1 MAGRVEILTFA
12 LADGDLKAA
21 LDLLRGRTPKE
32 SYRELWILLT
42 VELERRRLRAAPAEI
57 RLERAAFEAL
67 PAEVRELLGRDRATN
82 HSKPR

>member
-1 MAGRVEILTFA
+1 MAGQVEILAFA

-21 LDLLRGRTPKE
+21 LDLLRGRSRKDT
-32 SYRELWILLT
+32 YRELWILLT

-67 PAEVRELLGRDRATN
+67 PAEVRELLGRDRGGD